1 MKRRETFP
9 RVGRRRRGRRCRCA
23 TRQPSSSYAAAIGPE
38 EALLAVVWPRH
49 ERLTDE
55 NVPRERQFYSAELR
69 EEIRRRHGKGET
81 LPELAQKTGISYAS
95 LKGMLNYDKARV
107 TKLAKQKELE
117 GTRF

>member
-1 MKRRETFP
+1 VRHQAALELL
-9 RVGRRRRGRRCRCA
+9 RRG
-23 TRQPSSSYAAAIGPE
+23 AIGPE

-95 LKGMLNYDKARV
+95 LKGLLNYDKARV
-107 TKLAKQKELE
+107 AKLAKHQELE

>member
-1 MKRRETFP
+1 MRHQAALELL
-9 RVGRRRRGRRCRCA
+9 RRG
-23 TRQPSSSYAAAIGPE
+23 AIGPE

-95 LKGMLNYDKARV
+95 LKGLLNDDKARV
-107 TKLAKQKELE
+107 ATGETPRARGHAVLKASE
-117 GTRF
+117 R